1 MRLQVPSVR
10 AHAHVGGSG
19 FRVFCLEFTTVN
31 SACSISSEERL
42 MWAGGGVGGSSF
54 FCSDLRSASGIH
66 VSNLRRGLEFSL
78 V

>member
-1 MRLQVPSVR
+1 
-10 AHAHVGGSG
+10 
-19 FRVFCLEFTTVN
+19 
-31 SACSISSEERL
+31 